1 MAVVLLHS
9 GWSCLL
15 LLLWA
20 LELDAPSI
28 KKAKKRRFPFL
39 KEAPFFL
46 SEQHYGT
53 RPSPF
58 IQASA

>member
-39 KEAPFFL
+39 KEAPFF
-46 SEQHYGT
+46 
-53 RPSPF
+53 
-58 IQASA
+58 